1 MEKRPKMEK
10 WRRKMN
16 QPVFGRTAAI
26 AVCLFVFFW
35 GILPVQAAPDEAVD
49 YSAVF
54 DADYYAE
61 QYPDLKEAFGA
72 DEAALLNHFISC
84 GMAEGRQGSAEFNVQ
99 TYRAGYE
106 DLQAAF
112 GDDLTGYYLHY
123 ILCGKAEGRTAAET
137 VQPADNTNLPALVE
151 HDPNYW
157 QYLGN
162 CVANTD
168 VRNGWDAGMALQILA
183 YCNIEREKAGL
194 KAFAWSE
201 PMIYAA
207 QYRAREIVS
216 NYSSTS
222 DAGYNKG
229 YTENILWYREDGFDA
244 MYGTTGHGPGWFTI
258 GSSRTHIMNGDYGE
272 TGAGVYIDENGVA
285 YFVQLFR

>member
-1 MEKRPKMEK
+1 MEINR
-10 WRRKMN
+10 
-16 QPVFGRTAAI
+16 PVFGKTAAAI
-26 AVCLFVFFW
+26 ICLIVFFL
-35 GILPVQAAPDEAVD
+35 GILPVQAAPDETVD

-61 QYPDLKEAFGA
+61 RYPDLKETFGA
-72 DEAALLNHFISC
+72 DEAALLNHFIVC
-84 GMAEGRQGSAEFNVQ
+84 GMAEGRQGSAEFDVQ
-99 TYRAGYE
+99 AYRAGYE

-112 GDDLTGYYLHY
+112 GDDLPAYYLHY
-123 ILCGKAEGRTAAET
+123 ILCGKAEGRIAAAAAKPVET
-137 VQPADNTNLPALVE
+137 TNLPAAVE
-151 HDPNYW
+151 HDPYYW

-162 CVANTD
+162 CVAATD
-168 VRNGWDAGMALQILA
+168 VRNGWDAGMALQIFA

-207 QYRAREIVS
+207 QYRAREIVTS
-216 NYSSTS
+216 YSSTS
-222 DAGYNKG
+222 EAGYNKG
-229 YTENILWYREDGFDA
+229 YTENILWYRVDGFDA
-244 MYGTTGHGPGWFTI
+244 MYGTTGHGPGWFTT